1 MQVVYI
7 HVFHRNIGMIM
18 RQLNIVITGA
28 NSGIGLE
35 TTKKYL
41 SLGHHVFAI
50 SRNVDALK
58 VLHEEYPETLHVHR
72 CDVSKMQELN
82 AVYSA
87 MSSKNIKIDILIA
100 NAGVALAEELLDVTE
115 SSFDNSFDIN
125 VKGLFFTVQK
135 SLPLLSVAASI
146 VLIGSIQSKRGNGSW
161 AVYGATKA
169 AVRSLTRS
177 FAEELGKKGIRVNCL
192 SPGVT
197 ETPILEKFGFE
208 RSALQAIVKQVEA
221 TTPLGR
227 LATAKEI
234 ANSIY
239 FICSDEA
246 SFITGADLQVD
257 GGLAQI

>member
-1 MQVVYI
+1 
-7 HVFHRNIGMIM
+7 M

-41 SLGHHVFAI
+41 SLGHNVFAI
-50 SRNVDALK
+50 SRNVG
-58 VLHEEYPETLHVHR
+58 VLNTLHGEYSDTLHVHQ
-72 CDVSKMQELN
+72 CDVTKLHELN
-82 AVYSA
+82 AVYDE
-87 MSSKNIKIDILIA
+87 MSCLNTKIDILIA
-100 NAGVALAEELLDVTE
+100 NAGVALAEDLLTVTE
-115 SSFDNSFDIN
+115 ESFDNSFNIN

-135 SLPLLSVAASI
+135 SIPLLSITASI

-169 AVRSLTRS
+169 AVRSLTRA
-177 FAEELGKKGIRVNCL
+177 FAEELGKKGIRVNCV

-208 RSALQAIVKQVEA
+208 KNALQAIVKQVEA

-227 LATAKEI
+227 LATPMEI